1 MPATQ
6 PNIVLVIVHDLGQHL
21 GCYGVPEVR
30 SPNLDAL
37 ASDGVRFANS
47 FCTAPQCSPS
57 RASLFTGR
65 YPHQNG
71 MMGLAHAEFAWDI
84 RSDEEHLAGA
94 LAGAGYRTALIGFQ
108 HETRRPEEMGFHD
121 FDYRWQDSSENISAA
136 AADYV
141 RARAADKQ
149 PFYLQVGIVEPHR
162 RFDMYGGTPDDVNGV
177 HIPPFIV
184 PDEGAREDFSG
195 FQGAIRKM
203 DASVG
208 TIIDAVERSGRG
220 GDTLFVFTTDHG
232 MPFPKAKC
240 SLYDAGIEVALIA
253 RYPDR
258 GWNGGRVVEPM
269 VSNIDLRP
277 TLLELAGGAPTG
289 DGGCHEAEG
298 RSLVPLLDGDEGDD
312 GDATAGR
319 APGEAAAGGRDRVF
333 AEMTWHSYYDPM
345 RCVRSDRY
353 KLIANFSTA
362 PFIQDPSQMWRP
374 LCTPR
379 DPVPQTGHHPDFE
392 LYDLAADPA
401 ELGNVFDDPAHAGA
415 RDALLTEL
423 AEWMNAT
430 GDSLLTE
437 EPRSPHHARVAGRLR
452 AALG

>member
-6 PNIVLVIVHDLGQHL
+6 PDIVLVIVHDLGQHL

-37 ASDGVRFANS
+37 AADGVRFANS

-84 RSDEEHLAGA
+84 HADEEHLATA
-94 LAGAGYRTALIGFQ
+94 LGRAGYRTGLIGFQ
-108 HETRRPEEMGFHD
+108 HETRRPQEMGFHD

-136 AADYV
+136 SADYI
-141 RARAADKQ
+141 RARAAEQ
-149 PFYLQVGIVEPHR
+149 RPFYLQVGLVEPHR

-177 HIPPFIV
+177 HIPPFIE
-184 PDEGAREDFSG
+184 PDEGARTDFAG
-195 FQGAIRKM
+195 YQGAIRKM

-208 TIIDAVERSGRG
+208 AIIDAVERSGRAEE
-220 GDTLFVFTTDHG
+220 TLFIFTTDHG

-240 SLYDAGIEVALIA
+240 SLYDAGLEIALIA
-253 RYPDR
+253 RYPRR
-258 GWNGGRVVEPM
+258 GWSGGKTIEPM
-269 VSNIDLRP
+269 VSNVDLHP
-277 TLLELAGGAPTG
+277 TLLELAGGAPARS
-289 DGGCHEAEG
+289 DEEHPVEG
-298 RSLVPLLDGDEGDD
+298 RSLLSLLDGET
-312 GDATAGR
+312 TA
-319 APGEAAAGGRDRVF
+319 GRDRVF
-333 AEMTWHSYYDPM
+333 AEMTWHGYYDPM

-379 DPVPQTGHHPDFE
+379 NPVPKTGHHPDFE

-401 ELGNVFDDPAHAGA
+401 ELVNVFDEPARTEAG
-415 RDALLTEL
+415 DGLLTEL
-423 AEWMNAT
+423 ADWMTAT

-452 AALG
+452 EALG